1 LRPSASTRKN
11 RNRAERAALDAN
23 ALKTYVR
30 LLAYARPHW
39 PMFLLGVLGMVM
51 YASVDTG
58 FAILTKKFL
67 DGAFVVHDPRMLY
80 YVPGGIVVLFV
91 VRGFGDYLSVYAP
104 GWVGRQVIK
113 SIRHDLFARYLQL
126 PVSFFDRNGVAP
138 LLSRLT
144 YNIEMVAEAAT
155 NAITF
160 IIRDTLTIVGLI
172 AYLIYLN
179 WKLTLFA
186 LAVAPIAVGLIRAT
200 SHLFRR
206 YSARIQSSMGD
217 VARVAKE
224 SLESQRMIKVFN
236 AEAQQ
241 LEVFEEVNER
251 NRASFMKLITVKA
264 VSNPVVQVFAS
275 LGLAAVMYMALRDVI
290 EQGMTVG
297 GFTSFLVALLMVS
310 APLRR
315 LVSVLG
321 PLQQGIAAGQSVFEV
336 IDSAAEDPGGDIRL
350 VRARGEVEYRD
361 VSFTYEAEKGRVLR
375 EINLRVAP
383 GETVAIVGRS
393 GSGKSTLVSLLPR
406 FHDPESGM
414 VLIDGIDIRKYRRRD
429 LRSQLAMVSQDVM
442 LIDDTIRNNIA
453 FSAPDAEPE
462 AVQQAARAAHV
473 LEFAEELPLGLET
486 PIGERGTLL
495 SGGQR
500 QRVAIARAILKD
512 APVLILDEATSALDA
527 ESEHLVQTALA
538 ELLRGRTTLI
548 IAHRLSTIERAD
560 RIVVM
565 DEGRIVETGTHAAL
579 LAAGGTYAALHRMQF
594 NV

>member
-1 LRPSASTRKN
+1 LRPSASSRKDK
-11 RNRAERAALDAN
+11 AALERAALDAG
-23 ALKTYVR
+23 ALQTYVR

-80 YVPGGIVVLFV
+80 YVPVGIVVLFL
-91 VRGFGDYLSVYAP
+91 VRGVGDYLSVYAP

-113 SIRHDLFARYLQL
+113 SIRHDVFARYLQL

-144 YNIEMVAEAAT
+144 YNIELVAEAAT
-155 NAITF
+155 NAVTF
-160 IIRDTLTIVGLI
+160 IIRDSLTIVGLI
-172 AYLIYLN
+172 GWLIYLN
-179 WKLTLFA
+179 WRLALFA
-186 LAVAPIAVGLIRAT
+186 LAVGPLAVGLIRMT

-206 YSARIQSSMGD
+206 YSRRIQASMGD
-217 VARVAKE
+217 VTRVAKE
-224 SLESQRMIKVFN
+224 SLESQRMVKVFN

-241 LEVFEEVNER
+241 LAAFESANER
-251 NRASFMKLITVKA
+251 NRSSYMKLITVKA
-264 VSNPVVQVFAS
+264 VSNPVIQMFAAF
-275 LGLAAVMYMALRDVI
+275 GLAAVMYMALRDVI
-290 EQGMTVG
+290 EEGMTIG
-297 GFTSFLVALLMVS
+297 GFTSFLVALVAVS

-336 IDSAAEDPGGDIRL
+336 IDTAAEDPGGDTAL
-350 VRARGEVEYRD
+350 GRARGEVEYRD
-361 VSFTYEAEKGRVLR
+361 VSFTYEAEKGRVLTN
-375 EINLRVAP
+375 INLRVAP

-406 FHDPESGM
+406 FHDPDSGSVM
-414 VLIDGIDIRKYRRRD
+414 LDGVDIRSYRRRD
-429 LRSQLAMVSQDVM
+429 LRDQLAMVSQDVM
-442 LIDDTIRNNIA
+442 LVDDSIRNNIA
-453 FSAPDAEPE
+453 FGARDADAES
-462 AVQQAARAAHV
+462 VLQAARAAHV
-473 LEFAEELPLGLET
+473 LEFAEDLPLGLET

-500 QRVAIARAILKD
+500 QRVAIARAILKN

-538 ELLRGRTTLI
+538 GLLRGRTTLI